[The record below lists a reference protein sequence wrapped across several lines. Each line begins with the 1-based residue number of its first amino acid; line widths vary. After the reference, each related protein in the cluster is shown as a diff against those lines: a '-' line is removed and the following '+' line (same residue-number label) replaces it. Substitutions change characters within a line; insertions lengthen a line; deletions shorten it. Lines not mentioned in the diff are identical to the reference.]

1 MLPIFSTG
9 NLPSTVA
16 PSKIYSCHDVISSGE
31 LRGTIMKLAE
41 SQVIQQSTIIDRK
54 LIMNRAY
61 ALSEG
66 MDIAGKDWTKQQ

>member
-1 MLPIFSTG
+1 MLIQYVSDMLPIFSTG

-41 SQVIQQSTIIDRK
+41 SQVI
-54 LIMNRAY
+54 
-61 ALSEG
+61 
-66 MDIAGKDWTKQQ
+66 

>member
-1 MLPIFSTG
+1 MLPVFSSG
-9 NLPSTVA
+9 NLPSTIA
-16 PSKIYSCHDVISSGE
+16 PSKIYSCHDVISSAE

-66 MDIAGKDWTKQQ
+66 TDYAGKDWTK